1 MKAVLM
7 LVIVALA
14 GCAGQVDPEPRTVR
28 VEVPVAV
35 PCRVPAVEVPAWA
48 TAGLKKSDDIQ
59 TKVRALLAERLQRI
73 GYGRTSWLRTRPVR
87 IRSRLR
93 PFPTEL
99 GDAGHS
105 IQGLVGETRPP
116 GGQRWQV
123 RHLVVPRLGEQL
135 RPGHGD
141 DSPACCYSACGAE
154 RRRGGRGIHL

>member
-48 TAGLKKSDDIQ
+48 TAGLRKGDDIQ

-73 GYGRTSWLRTRPVR
+73 GY
-87 IRSRLR
+87 
-93 PFPTEL
+93 
-99 GDAGHS
+99 
-105 IQGLVGETRPP
+105 ET
-116 GGQRWQV
+116 
-123 RHLVVPRLGEQL
+123 QL
-135 RPGHGD
+135 LAANH
-141 DSPACCYSACGAE
+141 ACQN
-154 RRRGGRGIHL
+154 